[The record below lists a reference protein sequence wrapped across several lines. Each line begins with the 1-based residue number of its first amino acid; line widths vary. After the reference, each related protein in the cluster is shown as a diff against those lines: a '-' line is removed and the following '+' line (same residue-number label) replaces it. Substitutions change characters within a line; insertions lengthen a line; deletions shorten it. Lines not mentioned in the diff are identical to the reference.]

1 MSAGASQNFSDV
13 IWSGGWLTRNRV
25 RDYTTILL
33 IVELVV
39 FLFLVAGTH
48 GWITAQ
54 VGPTSTDFVSFY
66 AAGQLANAGTPQ
78 LAYDVV
84 AHYTAEQQ
92 ATAAGITYQFFYYPP
107 VFLPLCMLLARLPY
121 FAAFATF
128 QIVTLVP
135 FLLVMRRILREQG
148 WDILV
153 PLLAFPAIFWTM
165 GLGQN
170 AFLTAALFGG
180 ATLLVDRRPLAAGML
195 FGLLFYKPHLGLLV
209 PIALAASRNW
219 RAFAGAAISAGGL
232 VLLSVLLF
240 GFDTW
245 RDYLSIAFESHTTYE
260 SGRIDL
266 SGMISPFAALRLIGV
281 DTVTSYAYQGVANVV
296 AVSLVALTWSRG
308 LSLPIRAASLCA
320 GTLVAVPVLLLYDLM
335 LAAVAGA
342 WLVRAALE
350 DEWLPG
356 EKTLLAAL
364 FLVPLV
370 TRDVGRAW
378 HLPLAAPGLLLL
390 LVLVALRARR
400 ELALQAPA
408 NWDFLEVH
416 F

>member
-1 MSAGASQNFSDV
+1 MESRNYRDD
-13 IWSGGWLTRNRV
+13 IWSGAWLTRNRV
-25 RDYTTILL
+25 RDYATILF
-33 IVELVV
+33 IVELVT

-48 GWITAQ
+48 GWITPL

-66 AAGQLANAGTPQ
+66 AAGQLADAGTPQ

-84 AHYTAEQQ
+84 AHYSAEQQ
-92 ATAAGITYQFFYYPP
+92 ATAAGIAYQFFFYPP

-121 FAAFATF
+121 LLAYVTF
-128 QIVTLVP
+128 ELVTLVP
-135 FLLVMRRILREQG
+135 FLLVMQRILRERG

-153 PLLAFPAIFWTM
+153 PLLAFPAIFWNF

-170 AFLTAALFGG
+170 AFMTAALFGG
-180 ATLLVDRRPLAAGML
+180 ATLLVDRRPLVAGML

-209 PIALAASRNW
+209 PVALAAGRNW
-219 RAFAGAAISAGGL
+219 RAFAGAALSAGGL
-232 VLLSVLLF
+232 LLLSVVLF
-240 GFDTW
+240 GWDTW
-245 RDYLSIAFESHTTYE
+245 RDYLAIALESHSTYE

-281 DTVTSYAYQGVANVV
+281 DTVTSYIYQGLANVV

-342 WLVRAALE
+342 WLIRAAME

-356 EKTLLAAL
+356 EKMLLAAL

-400 ELALQAPA
+400 ELVLQAPA
-408 NWDFLEVH
+408 NWDYLGVH